1 MGTTMSAAE
10 FKDQGNKHLKAE
22 EFDKAIECYTKAIE
36 LNPNEHTY
44 YSNRS
49 AAYLSKGDAQ
59 NALYDVIKCIDVK
72 SDWPKGYARKG
83 AALHSLKQ
91 YQEAKEA
98 YEEGLK
104 VDPKD
109 AGCLNGVKEVQK
121 ILSAPP
127 GGGAGGLGGL
137 FNAQMLSKLATHPKF
152 GPKLADPTFKM
163 KLQMMQTNPQMMMQD
178 PEMMEVLSAI
188 IGVGGA
194 GDDDD
199 DKTYTPPP
207 PKPAA
212 KEEPKKP
219 AEPDYSNMTEEE
231 KAEAQKKQKAIE
243 AKDKGNTL
251 YKEKKFDEALKA
263 YDEAMEIDPKNIMIR
278 NNKAA
283 VYIELGET
291 DKAIQICQ
299 DALEHAKEN
308 SIRLSYEEK
317 AKIYQR
323 IAGAHLKAGNTDGA
337 MENWKAAQMEHFDK
351 NIDRKIKNMELELK
365 KKAIADYIDP
375 EKGLEA
381 KERGNTAFR
390 EGDFAKAISEYEEAI
405 KRDPKS
411 AAYRNNLAATLVKV
425 GDVIGAKNQ
434 VEKALEIDEKYVKAW
449 AKKGDIEFLMKE
461 YHKAMDSYEAGMAL
475 EPDNAACKQGLQK
488 VMMKVNSA
496 SSEEQAERQAHA
508 MADPEIQQILQ
519 DPNIRQ
525 VLTDLQENP
534 AYGQQAMQDPSI
546 RGKIEK
552 LIAAGV
558 LQVK

>member
-1 MGTTMSAAE
+1 
-10 FKDQGNKHLKAE
+10 
-22 EFDKAIECYTKAIE
+22 
-36 LNPNEHTY
+36 
-44 YSNRS
+44 
-49 AAYLSKGDAQ
+49 
-59 NALYDVIKCIDVK
+59 
-72 SDWPKGYARKG
+72 
-83 AALHSLKQ
+83 
-91 YQEAKEA
+91 
-98 YEEGLK
+98 
-104 VDPKD
+104 
-109 AGCLNGVKEVQK
+109 
-121 ILSAPP
+121 
-127 GGGAGGLGGL
+127 
-137 FNAQMLSKLATHPKF
+137 
-152 GPKLADPTFKM
+152 
-163 KLQMMQTNPQMMMQD
+163 MMQTNPQMMMQD

-188 IGVGGA
+188 IGVD
-194 GDDDD
+194 GDGDGPS
-199 DKTYTPPP
+199 TPSFTPSAPPP
-207 PKPAA
+207 SKPAT
-212 KEEPKKP
+212 KEQPKKT
-219 AEPDYSNMTEEE
+219 AEPDYSNMTDEE
-231 KAEAQKKQKAIE
+231 KAAAQKKQKAIE
-243 AKDKGNTL
+243 AKDKGNAF
-251 YKEKKFDEALKA
+251 YKEKKFDEALSA
-263 YDEAMEIDPKNIMIR
+263 YDEAMEIDPTNIMIR

-283 VYIELGET
+283 VYIEMNET

-299 DALEHAKEN
+299 DAIEYAKEN

-323 IAGAHLKAGNTDGA
+323 IAGAHLKTGNTDGA
-337 MENWKAAQMEHFDK
+337 MENWKSAQMEHFDK

-390 EGDFAKAISEYEEAI
+390 EGDFGKAISEYEEAI

-461 YHKAMDSYEAGMAL
+461 YHKAMDSYKAGMAI

-496 SSEEQAERQAHA
+496 SSEDQAERQAHA

-519 DPNIRQ
+519 DPAVRQ

-534 AYGQQAMQDPSI
+534 AYGQQAMQDPTI

>member
-1 MGTTMSAAE
+1 MG
-10 FKDQGNKHLKAE
+10 
-22 EFDKAIECYTKAIE
+22 
-36 LNPNEHTY
+36 
-44 YSNRS
+44 
-49 AAYLSKGDAQ
+49 
-59 NALYDVIKCIDVK
+59 
-72 SDWPKGYARKG
+72 
-83 AALHSLKQ
+83 
-91 YQEAKEA
+91 
-98 YEEGLK
+98 
-104 VDPKD
+104 
-109 AGCLNGVKEVQK
+109 
-121 ILSAPP
+121 
-127 GGGAGGLGGL
+127 
-137 FNAQMLSKLATHPKF
+137 
-152 GPKLADPTFKM
+152 
-163 KLQMMQTNPQMMMQD
+163 
-178 PEMMEVLSAI
+178 
-188 IGVGGA
+188 
-194 GDDDD
+194 
-199 DKTYTPPP
+199 
-207 PKPAA
+207 
-212 KEEPKKP
+212 
-219 AEPDYSNMTEEE
+219 MTEEE
-231 KAEAQKKQKAIE
+231 KAEAQTKQKAIE
-243 AKDKGNTL
+243 AKDKGNAL

-263 YDEAMEIDPKNIMIR
+263 YDEAMSIDPKNVMIR

-291 DKAIQICQ
+291 GKAIEICK
-299 DALEHAKEN
+299 DALEYAKEN

-323 IAGAHLKAGNTDGA
+323 IAAAHLKAENHGGA
-337 MENWKAAQMEHFDK
+337 MENWKTAQMEHFDK

-434 VEKALEIDEKYVKAW
+434 AEKALEIDEKYVKAW

-461 YHKAMDSYEAGMAL
+461 YHKAMDSYKAGMAL

-558 LQVK
+558 LQVKWIF